1 MIVLG
6 GLGMAPDGERNKW
19 ENLKLEY
26 HRDKSQG
33 LIPGRLMPNKS
44 PGSQMGT
51 PQCTGEA
58 SHAKQAGVEKTPRF
72 YF

>member
-1 MIVLG
+1 
-6 GLGMAPDGERNKW
+6 MAPDGEKNKW
-19 ENLKLEY
+19 ENLKLEG

-51 PQCTGEA
+51 PPCTGDL
-58 SHAKQAGVEKTPRF
+58 HTPNRLGWRKHPGFISNSF
-72 YF
+72 YDL